1 MKPDFG
7 GEMGEL
13 SEEKLEWEV
22 DPQQQVTFVEM
33 EKYKALPEKAQESCF
48 SL

>member
-1 MKPDFG
+1 MKPDFR

-22 DPQQQVTFVEM
+22 DPQQQVTLVDVEN
-33 EKYKALPEKAQESCF
+33 YKALPDKAQETCF